1 LVTLAGLAAYM
12 AVVQD
17 RPPILRAGWLFARRR
32 SVAESSG
39 RFGRRRQSFRHPAPS
54 VVEAMRTL
62 ACGFCERT
70 ATGGHGLTGGRTLSG
85 RTFVN
90 SALVSANAET
100 RAASRPN

>member
-1 LVTLAGLAAYM
+1 
-12 AVVQD
+12 
-17 RPPILRAGWLFARRR
+17 
-32 SVAESSG
+32 
-39 RFGRRRQSFRHPAPS
+39 
-54 VVEAMRTL
+54 MRTL